1 MRRWIAPAL
10 VVLFAGLSAAPV
22 LAGPAETAYLQR
34 LSASWTG
41 HGRLSGAQSGSV
53 TCRIDFTAGGQSTR
67 YQGRCTVPDAAAQ
80 AFNGA
85 ISYDDAS
92 HHYIS
97 RSAGGTVVGTRHGD
111 TLTFTNK
118 TDSMMGRT
126 YSTMRISP
134 SSLVVDFSI
143 VDQNGEKT
151 ASTITFSH

>member
-1 MRRWIAPAL
+1 MHRWIAPAL
-10 VVLFAGLSAAPV
+10 VVLFAGLSTAPAF
-22 LAGPAETAYLQR
+22 AGPAETAYLQR

-41 HGRLSGAQSGSV
+41 HGVLSGAQSGPV
-53 TCRIDFTAGGQSTR
+53 TCRLEITAGGQSAR
-67 YQGRCTVPDAAAQ
+67 YQGRCSIPDAAAQ

-97 RSAGGTVVGTRHGD
+97 RSAAGSVVGTRHGD

-134 SSLVVDFSI
+134 SSLVI
-143 VDQNGEKT
+143 VFTIIDQDGGKT
-151 ASTITFSH
+151 SSTITFTH

>member
-10 VVLFAGLSAAPV
+10 VVLFTGLSAAPA

-41 HGRLSGAQSGSV
+41 HGRLSGAQSGPV

-67 YQGRCTVPDAAAQ
+67 YQGRCSIPDAAAQ

-85 ISYDDAS
+85 ISYDDAT
-92 HHYIS
+92 HRYIS
-97 RSAGGTVVGTRHGD
+97 RSAGGSVVGTRHGD

-118 TDSMMGRT
+118 SNSMQGRT

-134 SSLVVDFSI
+134 SSLVIDFSI
-143 VDQNGEKT
+143 IDQDGGRT
-151 ASTITFSH
+151 SSTITFSH